1 MIYKYRLRFNRPQ
14 SNSRTEAFY
23 SSPEECARV
32 AKEVYSQEKRRST
45 QAQLDALENSFE
57 IAKVSFADEKEFSEK
72 KKPHTVEG
80 IWSGAFHGMDGLDS
94 EISYFKKKNES
105 KEEKTVIKDNKIG
118 RNTRFVPND
127 DISGINE
134 SIGFVRDTTN
144 PPEKYIT
151 IYRLYDTIGDDI
163 FERGRYLNF
172 VEDFINNEINPK
184 FDYVNLYVDNS
195 DEDDIIAPEFI
206 MVDDIVGLEPIP
218 AYEFL
223 SSEFDKKYLD
233 GASEET
239 IRDAEYVKEAVK
251 NELFEIRKLLRA
263 NIGDYGFVL
272 KTEKLTE
279 GKTYSN
285 IEVYTD
291 RDGKE
296 KADLQYEDIEV
307 DIIEWNS
314 NPWANPGWDYEVTD
328 TYTVDHTYT
337 VDLEDIIDYI
347 YENIDW
353 KKEDPDGIL
362 TDDEDTL
369 IAYIKENL
377 SRLIDEFEDGILDY
391 YRDSAEQEARDEF
404 EVPEPDYD

>member
-1 MIYKYRLRFNRPQ
+1 M
-14 SNSRTEAFY
+14 
-23 SSPEECARV
+23 
-32 AKEVYSQEKRRST
+32 
-45 QAQLDALENSFE
+45 
-57 IAKVSFADEKEFSEK
+57 
-72 KKPHTVEG
+72 
-80 IWSGAFHGMDGLDS
+80 
-94 EISYFKKKNES
+94 FK
-105 KEEKTVIKDNKIG
+105 
-118 RNTRFVPND
+118 PND

-144 PPEKYIT
+144 PPEKYT
-151 IYRLYDTIGDDI
+151 TVYKLDDSVGDDL
-163 FERGRYLNF
+163 FERWRYLNF
-172 VEDFINNEINPK
+172 VDYLLAHDVNPQ
-184 FDYVNLYVDNS
+184 FDYVNLYIDDS
-195 DEDDIIAPEFI
+195 GKDDIIAPEFVV
-206 MVDDIVGLEPIP
+206 VDDIVGLEPIP

-223 SSEFDKKYLD
+223 SPDFDEKYLN
-233 GASEET
+233 GANEET
-239 IRDAEYVKEAVK
+239 IRDAEYVKETVR

-291 RDGKE
+291 RDGNE

-328 TYTVDHTYT
+328 TYKVDHTYT
-337 VDLEDIIDYI
+337 VDLDDIITYI

-362 TDDEDTL
+362 TYDEDTL
-369 IAYIKENL
+369 VAYIKENL

-404 EVPEPDYD
+404 EVPEYYD

>member
-1 MIYKYRLRFNRPQ
+1 MTYKYRLRFNRPQ
-14 SNSRTEAFY
+14 SNLRTEVFY

-80 IWSGAFHGMDGLDS
+80 IWSGAFHGMGGLDS

-134 SIGFVRDTTN
+134 SIGFVRDTKN
-144 PPEKYIT
+144 PTEKYIT
-151 IYRLYDTIGDDI
+151 VYKLDDSVGDDL

-172 VEDFINNEINPK
+172 VEDLLAHEVNPQ
-184 FDYVNLYVDNS
+184 FDYVNLYIDDS
-195 DEDDIIAPEFI
+195 GEDDIVATEFI
-206 MVDDIVGLEPIP
+206 IVDDIVGLEPIP

-223 SSEFDKKYLD
+223 SSEFDEKYLD

-239 IRDAEYVKEAVK
+239 IRDAEYVKETVK

-291 RDGKE
+291 RGGNE

-328 TYTVDHTYT
+328 TYKVDHTYT
-337 VDLEDIIDYI
+337 VDLDDIITYI

-362 TDDEDTL
+362 TYDEDTL
-369 IAYIKENL
+369 VAYIKENL
-377 SRLIDEFEDGILDY
+377 YRLIDEFEDGILDY
-391 YRDSAEQEARDEF
+391 YREDAEQEARDEF
-404 EVPEPDYD
+404 EVPEYYD

>member
-14 SNSRTEAFY
+14 FNSRTEAFY

-80 IWSGAFHGMDGLDS
+80 IWSGAFHGMGGLDS

-163 FERGRYLNF
+163 FERVRYLNF

-195 DEDDIIAPEFI
+195 GEDDIIAPEFI

-279 GKTYSN
+279 GKNHSN

-328 TYTVDHTYT
+328 TYRVDHTYT
-337 VDLEDIIDYI
+337 VDLEDIVNYI

-353 KKEDPDGIL
+353 KKEDPDNLL

-377 SRLIDEFEDGILDY
+377 SRLIDEFEDEILDY

>member
-14 SNSRTEAFY
+14 SNSRTEVFY

-57 IAKVSFADEKEFSEK
+57 LAKVSFAEEKEFSEK
-72 KKPHTVEG
+72 KKPHTVES

-94 EISYFKKKNES
+94 EISYFKRKNES
-105 KEEKTVIKDNKIG
+105 KEEKTVVKDNKIG

-127 DISGINE
+127 DVSGINE
-134 SIGFVRDTTN
+134 SIGFVRDTKN
-144 PPEKYIT
+144 PVEKYIT

-195 DEDDIIAPEFI
+195 GEDDIIAPEFI
-206 MVDDIVGLEPIP
+206 LVDDIVGLEPIP

-337 VDLEDIIDYI
+337 VDLEDIVNYI

-353 KKEDPDGIL
+353 KKEDPDNLL

-377 SRLIDEFEDGILDY
+377 SRLIDEFEDEILDY

>member
-1 MIYKYRLRFNRPQ
+1 M
-14 SNSRTEAFY
+14 
-23 SSPEECARV
+23 
-32 AKEVYSQEKRRST
+32 
-45 QAQLDALENSFE
+45 
-57 IAKVSFADEKEFSEK
+57 
-72 KKPHTVEG
+72 
-80 IWSGAFHGMDGLDS
+80 
-94 EISYFKKKNES
+94 FK
-105 KEEKTVIKDNKIG
+105 
-118 RNTRFVPND
+118 PND

-134 SIGFVRDTTN
+134 SIGFVRDTKN
-144 PPEKYIT
+144 PAEKYIT
-151 IYRLYDTIGDDI
+151 VYKLDDSVGDDL
-163 FERGRYLNF
+163 FERGRYLKF
-172 VEDFINNEINPK
+172 VDDLLAHEVNPQ
-184 FDYVNLYVDNS
+184 FDYVNLYIDDS
-195 DEDDIIAPEFI
+195 GEDDIVATEFI
-206 MVDDIVGLEPIP
+206 IVDDIVGLESIP

-223 SSEFDKKYLD
+223 SPDFDEKYLD

-239 IRDAEYVKEAVK
+239 IKDAEYVKEAIK

-291 RDGKE
+291 RDGNE

-328 TYTVDHTYT
+328 TYKVDHTYT
-337 VDLEDIIDYI
+337 VDLDDIITYI

-362 TDDEDTL
+362 TYDEDTL
-369 IAYIKENL
+369 VAYIKENL
-377 SRLIDEFEDGILDY
+377 YRLIDEFEDGILDY
-391 YRDSAEQEARDEF
+391 YREDAEQEARDEF
-404 EVPEPDYD
+404 EVPEYYD

>member
-1 MIYKYRLRFNRPQ
+1 M
-14 SNSRTEAFY
+14 
-23 SSPEECARV
+23 
-32 AKEVYSQEKRRST
+32 
-45 QAQLDALENSFE
+45 
-57 IAKVSFADEKEFSEK
+57 
-72 KKPHTVEG
+72 
-80 IWSGAFHGMDGLDS
+80 
-94 EISYFKKKNES
+94 FK
-105 KEEKTVIKDNKIG
+105 
-118 RNTRFVPND
+118 PND

-134 SIGFVRDTTN
+134 SIGFVRDTKN
-144 PPEKYIT
+144 PAEKYIPV
-151 IYRLYDTIGDDI
+151 YKLDDSIGDDL
-163 FERGRYLNF
+163 FERGRYMSF

-184 FDYVNLYVDNS
+184 FDYVNIYVDDS
-195 DEDDIIAPEFI
+195 VEDEIIAPEFI

-223 SSEFDKKYLD
+223 SPDFDKKYLN
-233 GASEET
+233 GVSEET
-239 IRDAEYVKEAVK
+239 VEDVRYVQRTLK

-279 GKTYSN
+279 GKNHSN

-328 TYTVDHTYT
+328 TYRVDHTYT
-337 VDLEDIIDYI
+337 VDLEDIISYI

-353 KKEDPDGIL
+353 KKEDPDNLL

-377 SRLIDEFEDGILDY
+377 SRLIDEFEDEILDY

>member
-1 MIYKYRLRFNRPQ
+1 M
-14 SNSRTEAFY
+14 
-23 SSPEECARV
+23 
-32 AKEVYSQEKRRST
+32 
-45 QAQLDALENSFE
+45 
-57 IAKVSFADEKEFSEK
+57 
-72 KKPHTVEG
+72 
-80 IWSGAFHGMDGLDS
+80 
-94 EISYFKKKNES
+94 FK
-105 KEEKTVIKDNKIG
+105 
-118 RNTRFVPND
+118 PND
-127 DISGINE
+127 DVSGINE
-134 SIGFVRDTTN
+134 SMGFVRDTKN

-184 FDYVNLYVDNS
+184 FDYVNLYVDDS
-195 DEDDIIAPEFI
+195 GEDDVIAPEFI

-279 GKTYSN
+279 GKNHSN

-328 TYTVDHTYT
+328 TYRVDHTYT
-337 VDLEDIIDYI
+337 VDLEDIVNYI

-353 KKEDPDGIL
+353 KKEDPDNLL
-362 TDDEDTL
+362 TYDEDTL
-369 IAYIKENL
+369 VAYIKENL
-377 SRLIDEFEDGILDY
+377 SRLIDEFEDEILDY

>member
-1 MIYKYRLRFNRPQ
+1 MVYKYRLRFNRPQ

-57 IAKVSFADEKEFSEK
+57 LARVSFADEKEFSEK
-72 KKPHTVEG
+72 KKPRTVEG
-80 IWSGAFHGMDGLDS
+80 IWSGAFHGMGGIDS
-94 EISYFKKKNES
+94 EINYFKKKNES
-105 KEEKTVIKDNKIG
+105 KEEKTVVKDNKIG

-195 DEDDIIAPEFI
+195 GEDDIIAPEFI
-206 MVDDIVGLEPIP
+206 MVDDIVGLEPVP

-337 VDLEDIIDYI
+337 VDLEDIISYI

-377 SRLIDEFEDGILDY
+377 SRLIDEFEDEILDY

>member
-1 MIYKYRLRFNRPQ
+1 M
-14 SNSRTEAFY
+14 FY

-57 IAKVSFADEKEFSEK
+57 LAKVSFAEEKEFSEK
-72 KKPHTVEG
+72 KKPHTVES

-118 RNTRFVPND
+118 RNIRFVPND

-134 SIGFVRDTTN
+134 SIGFVRDTKN
-144 PPEKYIT
+144 PAEKYIPV
-151 IYRLYDTIGDDI
+151 YKLDDSIGDDL

-172 VEDFINNEINPK
+172 VEDFLAHEVNPQ
-184 FDYVNLYVDNS
+184 FDYVNLYFDDS
-195 DEDDIIAPEFI
+195 GEDDIIAPEFTI
-206 MVDDIVGLEPIP
+206 VDYLGCLEPIP

-223 SSEFDKKYLD
+223 SPDFDKKYLN
-233 GASEET
+233 GVSEET
-239 IRDAEYVKEAVK
+239 VEDVRYVQRALK
-251 NELFEIRKLLRA
+251 NELYELGEILKDE
-263 NIGDYGFVL
+263 ISDYGFVQ
-272 KTEKLTE
+272 KTKKLTE
-279 GKTYSN
+279 GNSSHN

-296 KADLQYEDIEV
+296 KVDLYYGGIEV
-307 DIIEWNS
+307 EVIEWNS
-314 NPWANPGWDYEVTD
+314 NPWANPGWDYDVTD

-337 VDLEDIIDYI
+337 VDLDDIIDYV
-347 YENIDW
+347 YEKIDW
-353 KKEDPDGIL
+353 SKEDPDGIL
-362 TDDEDTL
+362 TYDEDTL
-369 IAYIKENL
+369 VAYIKENL

-391 YRDSAEQEARDEF
+391 YREDAEQEARDEF
-404 EVPEPDYD
+404 EVPEPDYY

>member
-1 MIYKYRLRFNRPQ
+1 M
-14 SNSRTEAFY
+14 
-23 SSPEECARV
+23 
-32 AKEVYSQEKRRST
+32 
-45 QAQLDALENSFE
+45 
-57 IAKVSFADEKEFSEK
+57 
-72 KKPHTVEG
+72 
-80 IWSGAFHGMDGLDS
+80 
-94 EISYFKKKNES
+94 FK
-105 KEEKTVIKDNKIG
+105 
-118 RNTRFVPND
+118 PND

-134 SIGFVRDTTN
+134 SIGFVRDTKN
-144 PPEKYIT
+144 PTEKYIPV
-151 IYRLYDTIGDDI
+151 YKLDDSIGDDL

-172 VEDFINNEINPK
+172 VEDFINNEINPQ
-184 FDYVNLYVDNS
+184 FDYVNLYIDDS
-195 DEDDIIAPEFI
+195 GEDETIAPEFI

-239 IRDAEYVKEAVK
+239 IRDAEYVKETVK
-251 NELFEIRKLLRA
+251 NEIFEIGKLIKSEIA
-263 NIGDYGFVL
+263 DYGFVQ
-272 KTEKLTE
+272 KTKKLTE
-279 GKTYSN
+279 GNSSHN

-296 KADLQYEDIEV
+296 KVDLQYEDIEV

-337 VDLEDIIDYI
+337 VDLDDIITYI

-362 TDDEDTL
+362 TYDEDTL
-369 IAYIKENL
+369 VAYIKENL

-391 YRDSAEQEARDEF
+391 YREDAEQEARDEF
-404 EVPEPDYD
+404 EVPEYYD

>member
-23 SSPEECARV
+23 SSLEECARV

-80 IWSGAFHGMDGLDS
+80 IWSGAFHGMGGLDS

-118 RNTRFVPND
+118 RSTRFVPND

-134 SIGFVRDTTN
+134 SIVFVRDTTN

-195 DEDDIIAPEFI
+195 GEDDIIAPEFI

-328 TYTVDHTYT
+328 TYRVDHTYT

-362 TDDEDTL
+362 TYDEDTL
-369 IAYIKENL
+369 VAYIKENL
-377 SRLIDEFEDGILDY
+377 SRLVDEFEDGILDY
-391 YRDSAEQEARDEF
+391 YREDAEQEARDEF

>member
-1 MIYKYRLRFNRPQ
+1 M
-14 SNSRTEAFY
+14 
-23 SSPEECARV
+23 
-32 AKEVYSQEKRRST
+32 
-45 QAQLDALENSFE
+45 
-57 IAKVSFADEKEFSEK
+57 
-72 KKPHTVEG
+72 
-80 IWSGAFHGMDGLDS
+80 
-94 EISYFKKKNES
+94 
-105 KEEKTVIKDNKIG
+105 
-118 RNTRFVPND
+118 FVPND
-127 DISGINE
+127 DVSGINE
-134 SIGFVRDTTN
+134 SMGFVRDTKN
-144 PPEKYIT
+144 PTEKYIPV
-151 IYRLYDTIGDDI
+151 YKLADSIGDDL
-163 FERGRYLNF
+163 FERVRYLNF

-184 FDYVNLYVDNS
+184 FDYVNLYVDDS
-195 DEDDIIAPEFI
+195 GEDDVIAPEFI
-206 MVDDIVGLEPIP
+206 MVDDIVGLEPVP

-337 VDLEDIIDYI
+337 VDLEDIISYI

-377 SRLIDEFEDGILDY
+377 SRLIDEFEDEILDY

>member
-57 IAKVSFADEKEFSEK
+57 LAKVSFAEEKEFSEK

-94 EISYFKKKNES
+94 EINYFKRKNES
-105 KEEKTVIKDNKIG
+105 KEEKTVVKDNKIG

-134 SIGFVRDTTN
+134 SIGFVRDAKN
-144 PPEKYIT
+144 PTEKYIPV
-151 IYRLYDTIGDDI
+151 YKLDDYIGDDL

-172 VEDFINNEINPK
+172 VEDFLAHEVNPQY
-184 FDYVNLYVDNS
+184 DYVNLYIDDS
-195 DEDDIIAPEFI
+195 GEDDILSPEFI

-223 SSEFDKKYLD
+223 SPDFDKKYLK
-233 GASEET
+233 GATEET
-239 IRDAEYVKEAVK
+239 VEDVRYVRRALK
-251 NELFEIRKLLRA
+251 NELYELGEILKDE
-263 NIGDYGFVL
+263 ISDYGFVQ
-272 KTEKLTE
+272 KTKKLTE
-279 GKTYSN
+279 GNSSHS
-285 IEVYTD
+285 IEIYTD
-291 RDGKE
+291 RYGKE
-296 KADLQYEDIEV
+296 KADLYYDDIEV
-307 DIIEWNS
+307 DVIKWNP
-314 NPWANPGWDYEVTD
+314 NPWANPGWDYEVTN
-328 TYTVDHTYT
+328 TYSVDHTYT
-337 VDLEDIIDYI
+337 VDLEDVITYL

-353 KKEDPDGIL
+353 KKEDTDGIL
-362 TDDEDTL
+362 TYDEDTL
-369 IAYIKENL
+369 VAYIKENL

-404 EVPEPDYD
+404 EVPEPDYY

>member
-105 KEEKTVIKDNKIG
+105 KEEKTVVKDNKIG

-134 SIGFVRDTTN
+134 SIGFVRDTKN
-144 PPEKYIT
+144 PAEKYIT
-151 IYRLYDTIGDDI
+151 VYRLYDTIGDDI

-172 VEDFINNEINPK
+172 VEDFINNEVNPK
-184 FDYVNLYVDNS
+184 FDYVNLYVDDS
-195 DEDDIIAPEFI
+195 GEDDIIAPEFI
-206 MVDDIVGLEPIP
+206 MVDDIVGIEPIP

-233 GASEET
+233 GANEET
-239 IRDAEYVKEAVK
+239 IRDAECVKEAVK

-328 TYTVDHTYT
+328 TYRVDHTYT
-337 VDLEDIIDYI
+337 VDLDDIINYI

-353 KKEDPDGIL
+353 KKEDPDKLL
-362 TDDEDTL
+362 TYDEDTL
-369 IAYIKENL
+369 VAYIKENL
-377 SRLIDEFEDGILDY
+377 SRLIDEFEDEILDY

-404 EVPEPDYD
+404 EVPEYYD

>member
-45 QAQLDALENSFE
+45 QAQLDALENSME

-134 SIGFVRDTTN
+134 SIGFVIDTKN

-195 DEDDIIAPEFI
+195 GEDDIIAPEFI

-279 GKTYSN
+279 GKNHSN

-328 TYTVDHTYT
+328 TYKVDHTYT
-337 VDLEDIIDYI
+337 VDLDDIITYI

-353 KKEDPDGIL
+353 EKEDPDGIL
-362 TDDEDTL
+362 TYDEDTL
-369 IAYIKENL
+369 VAYIKENL

-391 YRDSAEQEARDEF
+391 YWSSAEQEARDEF

>member
-1 MIYKYRLRFNRPQ
+1 M
-14 SNSRTEAFY
+14 
-23 SSPEECARV
+23 
-32 AKEVYSQEKRRST
+32 
-45 QAQLDALENSFE
+45 
-57 IAKVSFADEKEFSEK
+57 
-72 KKPHTVEG
+72 
-80 IWSGAFHGMDGLDS
+80 
-94 EISYFKKKNES
+94 FK
-105 KEEKTVIKDNKIG
+105 
-118 RNTRFVPND
+118 PND

-134 SIGFVRDTTN
+134 SIGFVRDTKN
-144 PPEKYIT
+144 PIEKYIPVYKLDDS
-151 IYRLYDTIGDDI
+151 IGYDL

-172 VEDFINNEINPK
+172 VEDFLTHEVNPQ
-184 FDYVNLYVDNS
+184 FDYVNLYIDDS
-195 DEDDIIAPEFI
+195 GEDDIIATEFI

-223 SSEFDKKYLD
+223 SSDFDKKYLNS
-233 GASEET
+233 ATEET
-239 IRDAEYVKEAVK
+239 VEDARYVQRALK
-251 NELFEIRKLLRA
+251 NELFGISKLLKNEIA
-263 NIGDYGFVL
+263 DYGFIP

-291 RDGKE
+291 RYGKE

-307 DIIEWNS
+307 DVIEWNP

-337 VDLEDIIDYI
+337 VDLDEVINYI

-353 KKEDPDGIL
+353 SKEDPDGIL

-377 SRLIDEFEDGILDY
+377 SRLIDKFEDEILDY
-391 YRDSAEQEARDEF
+391 YRDNAEQEARDEF
-404 EVPEPDYD
+404 EVPEPYYD

>member
-14 SNSRTEAFY
+14 FNSRTEAFY

-80 IWSGAFHGMDGLDS
+80 IWSGAFHGMGGLDS

-163 FERGRYLNF
+163 FERVRYLNF

-195 DEDDIIAPEFI
+195 GEDDIIAPEFI

-279 GKTYSN
+279 GKNHSN

-328 TYTVDHTYT
+328 TYRVDHTYT
-337 VDLEDIIDYI
+337 VDLEDIVNYI

-353 KKEDPDGIL
+353 KKEDPDNLL

-377 SRLIDEFEDGILDY
+377 SRLIDEFEDEILDY

-404 EVPEPDYD
+404 EVPEYYD

>member
-14 SNSRTEAFY
+14 SNSRTENFY
-23 SSPEECARV
+23 SSPEECVRV

-45 QAQLDALENSFE
+45 QAQLDALENSME

-105 KEEKTVIKDNKIG
+105 KEEKTVVKDNKIG

-172 VEDFINNEINPK
+172 VEDFINNEINQK

-195 DEDDIIAPEFI
+195 GEDDIIAPEFI

-239 IRDAEYVKEAVK
+239 IRDAEYVKETVK
-251 NELFEIRKLLRA
+251 NEIFEIGKLIKSEIA
-263 NIGDYGFVL
+263 DYGFIP

-279 GKTYSN
+279 SNSYHN
-285 IEVYTD
+285 IEIYTD
-291 RDGKE
+291 RYGKE
-296 KADLQYEDIEV
+296 KADLYYDDIEV
-307 DIIEWNS
+307 EVIEWNS

-328 TYTVDHTYT
+328 TYKVDHTYT
-337 VDLEDIIDYI
+337 VDLDDIITYI

-353 KKEDPDGIL
+353 EKEDPDGIL
-362 TDDEDTL
+362 TYDEDTL
-369 IAYIKENL
+369 VAYIKENL

-391 YRDSAEQEARDEF
+391 YWGSAEQEARDEF

>member
-14 SNSRTEAFY
+14 SNSRTEVFY

-57 IAKVSFADEKEFSEK
+57 LAKVSFAEEKEFSEK
-72 KKPHTVEG
+72 KKPHTVES

-94 EISYFKKKNES
+94 EISYFKRKNES
-105 KEEKTVIKDNKIG
+105 KEEKTVVKDNKIG

-134 SIGFVRDTTN
+134 SIGFVRDTKN
-144 PPEKYIT
+144 PTEKYILV
-151 IYRLYDTIGDDI
+151 YKLADSIGDDL
-163 FERGRYLNF
+163 FERERYMSF
-172 VEDFINNEINPK
+172 VEDFINNEINPQ
-184 FDYVNLYVDNS
+184 FDYVNLYIDDS
-195 DEDDIIAPEFI
+195 GEDETIAPEFI

-233 GASEET
+233 GANEET
-239 IRDAEYVKEAVK
+239 IRDAEYVKETVK
-251 NELFEIRKLLRA
+251 NELFEIGKLIKSEIA
-263 NIGDYGFVL
+263 DYGFIP

-279 GKTYSN
+279 SN
-285 IEVYTD
+285 SYHNIGIYTD
-291 RDGKE
+291 RYGKE
-296 KADLQYEDIEV
+296 KADLYYDDIEV
-307 DIIEWNS
+307 EVIEWNS

-328 TYTVDHTYT
+328 TYKVDHTYT
-337 VDLEDIIDYI
+337 VDLDDIITYI

-353 KKEDPDGIL
+353 EKEDPDGIL
-362 TDDEDTL
+362 TYDEDTL
-369 IAYIKENL
+369 VAYIKENL

-391 YRDSAEQEARDEF
+391 YWSSAEQEARDEF

>member
-14 SNSRTEAFY
+14 SNLRTEAFY

-57 IAKVSFADEKEFSEK
+57 LAKVSFADEKEFSEK

-105 KEEKTVIKDNKIG
+105 KEEKTVVKDNKIG
-118 RNTRFVPND
+118 RKTMFTPND

-134 SIGFVRDTTN
+134 SIGFVIDTKN

-163 FERGRYLNF
+163 FERGRYMSF
-172 VEDFINNEINPK
+172 VEDFLAHEVNPQ
-184 FDYVNLYVDNS
+184 FDYVNLYVDDS
-195 DEDDIIAPEFI
+195 GEDDIIAPEFI

-223 SSEFDKKYLD
+223 SSEFAEKYLD

-239 IRDAEYVKEAVK
+239 IRDVEYVKEAVK

-328 TYTVDHTYT
+328 TYRVDHTYT
-337 VDLEDIIDYI
+337 VDLDDIITYI

-362 TDDEDTL
+362 TYDEDTL
-369 IAYIKENL
+369 VAYIKENL

-391 YRDSAEQEARDEF
+391 YREDAEQEARDEF
-404 EVPEPDYD
+404 EVPEYYD